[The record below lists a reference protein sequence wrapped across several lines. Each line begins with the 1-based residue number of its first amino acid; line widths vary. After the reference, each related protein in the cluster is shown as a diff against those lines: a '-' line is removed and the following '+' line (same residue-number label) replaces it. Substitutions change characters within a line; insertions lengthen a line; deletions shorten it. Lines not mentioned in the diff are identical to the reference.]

1 MGTTLVTANGIEI
14 TIVIGIVTGIEIGIG
29 TGTRTETGD
38 SVSTMVS
45 IETGGI
51 TMTAVV
57 SDATCDAPFDF
68 AT

>member
-14 TIVIGIVTGIEIGIG
+14 TIVIGIVTGIEIG